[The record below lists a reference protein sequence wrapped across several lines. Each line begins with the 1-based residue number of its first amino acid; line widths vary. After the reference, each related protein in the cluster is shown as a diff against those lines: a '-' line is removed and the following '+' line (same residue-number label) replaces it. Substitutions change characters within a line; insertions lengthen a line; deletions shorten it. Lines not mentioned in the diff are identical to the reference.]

1 MKIIN
6 SQLLDELSDKALENS
21 RLRLNYN
28 FHYSHDSKA
37 QRLLNAI
44 EPGTM
49 LPIHRH
55 QNTSENYIVLRG
67 SLKLHLYSEN
77 KELISMTEINPKKGV
92 YGVDIQAGEW
102 HTIEALE
109 KGTVIFEV
117 KEGPYKPLSEEDTL
131 R

>member
-6 SQLLDELSDKALENS
+6 SKLLDALSDMAAGNT
-21 RLRLNYN
+21 RLRMNHN
-28 FHYSHDSKA
+28 FHISNDSKA
-37 QRLLNAI
+37 QRLLNAM
-44 EPGTM
+44 EPGTV

-67 SLKLHLYSEN
+67 SLKLHLYSEK
-77 KELISMTEINPKKGV
+77 KELISTTEISPKNGI

-102 HTIEALE
+102 HTIEVME

-131 R
+131 L